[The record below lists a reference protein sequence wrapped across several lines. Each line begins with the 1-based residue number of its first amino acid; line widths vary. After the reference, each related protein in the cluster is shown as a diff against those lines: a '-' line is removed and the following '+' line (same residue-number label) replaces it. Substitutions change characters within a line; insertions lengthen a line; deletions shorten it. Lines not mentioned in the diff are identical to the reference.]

1 MAWWQS
7 GGKPAGSLIM
17 AGSRKLLERAARS
30 REWVQEVRVAA
41 WGEMG
46 QVRVCWGR
54 ENPLG
59 LSGILS
65 VDRESERY
73 MEGRSGGK
81 RIQE

>member
-1 MAWWQS
+1 MGKQLEASSWQS
-7 GGKPAGSLIM
+7 PGSCWKEQLAAG
-17 AGSRKLLERAARS
+17 RS
-30 REWVQEVRVAA
+30 EWQFL
-41 WGEMG
+41 GEMG

-54 ENPLG
+54 ENPLE

-73 MEGRSGGK
+73 MEGMRGGK